1 MTNVT
6 TQPATLDYGSLPPEI
21 NSARIY
27 TGPGSGPI
35 LAAASAWGGLA
46 AELSSTATSYSAVIS
61 ELTDGSWRGPAAE
74 SMAAGATPY
83 IEWMSTAA
91 AQAEQTAGQ
100 AQAAAAAYEAAY
112 AMTVPPAV
120 VAANRT
126 QQAALIATNVV
137 GQNTAAI
144 AATEALYA
152 EMWAQDAA
160 AMYGYAG
167 SSAAAATVTPFSSPP
182 QTTNPTAAASQA
194 GAVSQATATA
204 AGTGTQSTLSQVIST
219 VPSALQGL
227 SSPLSSASAGVSP
240 FAPGSN
246 TATTGIAGLL
256 NLLSGQTGSAFGS
269 FITSGFSNG
278 ILSGNWFNPASL
290 MPAVTSSFGD
300 IGFLAVAGQAS
311 GSFGGLNPALFSA
324 ATAPAA
330 VSTVGLGHVGSAI
343 GSVGSSGF
351 GGSGVSAGV
360 GRATLV
366 GTMSVPQSWAGS
378 SPMPAAAA
386 PATATQV
393 PGWTIPPGAGLEE
406 VSATQGMPGMPGMPM
421 GAGAP
426 RGYGFAAPRYGFRPT
441 VVAHPPAA
449 G

>member
-1 MTNVT
+1 MTVQT
-6 TQPATLDYGSLPPEI
+6 IQPGTLDYGILPPEI

-27 TGPGSGPI
+27 AGPGSGPM

-46 AELSSTATSYSAVIS
+46 AELSSAASSYTAVIS
-61 ELTDGSWRGPAAE
+61 ELTDGSWRGPAAA
-74 SMAAGATPY
+74 SMATAATSY
-83 IEWMSTAA
+83 VEWMSTAA

-100 AQAAAAAYEAAY
+100 AQAAAAAYEAAH

-227 SSPLSSASAGVSP
+227 SSPLSSASLGVNP

-246 TATTGIAGLL
+246 TATTGIAGFL

-269 FITSGFSNG
+269 FITSGFANG
-278 ILSGNWFNPASL
+278 ILSGNWFNPASI

-300 IGFLAVAGQAS
+300 IGFLAVAGQA
-311 GSFGGLNPALFSA
+311 GGGFNPALFSA
-324 ATAPAA
+324 ATTPAA
-330 VSTVGLGHVGSAI
+330 VSTVGLGHAGSAI
-343 GSVGSSGF
+343 GSSGF

-378 SPMPAAAA
+378 SPVPAAAA

-406 VSATQGMPGMPGMPM
+406 VSATQGVPGMPGMPM

>member
-6 TQPATLDYGSLPPEI
+6 TQPGMLDYGSLPPEI

-35 LAAASAWGGLA
+35 LAAGSAWGGLA
-46 AELSSTATSYSAVIS
+46 AELSSAASSYTAVIS

-74 SMAAGATPY
+74 SMATAATPY
-83 IEWMSTAA
+83 VEWMSTAA

-120 VAANRT
+120 VAANRA
-126 QQAALIATNVV
+126 QQAALVATNVV

-144 AATEALYA
+144 AATDALYA

-219 VPSALQGL
+219 VPSTLQGL
-227 SSPLSSASAGVSP
+227 SSPLSAASVSP

-246 TATTGIAGLL
+246 TATTGIAGFL
-256 NLLSGQTGSAFGS
+256 NGLDGANGSAFGTLIS
-269 FITSGFSNG
+269 SGLSNG
-278 ILSGNWFNPASL
+278 FLSGNWFNPSTLFGSTTGA
-290 MPAVTSSFGD
+290 FGD
-300 IGFLAVAGQAS
+300 IGFLAVASQA
-311 GSFGGLNPALFSA
+311 GGGLGGFNPALFSA

-378 SPMPAAAA
+378 SPVPAAAA

-406 VSATQGMPGMPGMPM
+406 VSATQGVPGMPGMPM

>member
-6 TQPATLDYGSLPPEI
+6 TQLGTLDYGILPPEI
-21 NSARIY
+21 NSTRIY

-46 AELSSTATSYSAVIS
+46 AELSSAASSYTAVIS

-74 SMAAGATPY
+74 SMATAATSY
-83 IEWMSTAA
+83 VEWMSTAA

-100 AQAAAAAYEAAY
+100 AQAAAAAYEAAH

-120 VAANRT
+120 VAANRA

-160 AMYGYAG
+160 AMYGYAS

-219 VPSALQGL
+219 VPSTLQGL
-227 SSPLSSASAGVSP
+227 SSPLSSASLGVNP

-256 NLLSGQTGSAFGS
+256 NLFSGTTGSAFGS

-300 IGFLAVAGQAS
+300 IGFLAVAGQA
-311 GSFGGLNPALFSA
+311 GTGGFNPALFSA

-343 GSVGSSGF
+343 GSVGSSGL
-351 GGSGVSAGV
+351 GGPGVSAGV

-378 SPMPAAAA
+378 SPVPAAAA

-406 VSATQGMPGMPGMPM
+406 VSATQGVPGMPGMPM

>member
-1 MTNVT
+1 MTNLT
-6 TQPATLDYGSLPPEI
+6 TQPGALDYGSLPPEI

-35 LAAASAWGGLA
+35 LAAASAWGSLA
-46 AELSSTATSYSAVIS
+46 AELSSAASSYTAAIS
-61 ELTDGSWRGPAAE
+61 ELTDGSWRGLAAE
-74 SMAAGATPY
+74 SMATAATPY
-83 IEWMSTAA
+83 VEWMSTAA

-112 AMTVPPAV
+112 AMTVPPPV
-120 VAANRT
+120 VAANRA

-144 AATEALYA
+144 AATETLYA

-182 QTTNPTAAASQA
+182 QTTSPAAAASQA

-204 AGTGTQSTLSQVIST
+204 AGTGTQSTLTQVIST
-219 VPSALQGL
+219 VPSTLQGL
-227 SSPLSSASAGVSP
+227 SSPLSSAAVGVSP

-246 TATTGIAGLL
+246 TATTGIAGIL
-256 NLLSGQTGSAFGS
+256 NGLDGLNGSAFGS
-269 FITSGFSNG
+269 FLTSGLSNG
-278 ILSGNWFNPASL
+278 FLSGNWVNPSTLAGTTTG
-290 MPAVTSSFGD
+290 AFGD
-300 IGFLAVAGQAS
+300 IGFLAVAGQAGS
-311 GSFGGLNPALFSA
+311 GFNPALFSA

-343 GSVGSSGF
+343 GAVGSSGL

-378 SPMPAAAA
+378 SPVPAAAA

-406 VSATQGMPGMPGMPM
+406 VSATQGVPGMPGMPM

>member
-6 TQPATLDYGSLPPEI
+6 TQLGTLDYGILPPEI

-46 AELSSTATSYSAVIS
+46 AELSSAASSYTAVIS
-61 ELTDGSWRGPAAE
+61 ELTDGSWRGPAAQ
-74 SMAAGATPY
+74 SMATAATSY
-83 IEWMSTAA
+83 VEWMSTAA

-100 AQAAAAAYEAAY
+100 AQAAAAAYEAAH

-120 VAANRT
+120 VAANRA

-219 VPSALQGL
+219 VPSTLQGL
-227 SSPLSSASAGVSP
+227 SSPLSAASVSP

-269 FITSGFSNG
+269 FITSGLSNG
-278 ILSGNWFNPASL
+278 ILSGNWLNPASIS
-290 MPAVTSSFGD
+290 PAVTSAFGD
-300 IGFLAVAGQAS
+300 IGFLAVAGQA
-311 GSFGGLNPALFSA
+311 GGGFNPALFSA

-378 SPMPAAAA
+378 APAPAA

-406 VSATQGMPGMPGMPM
+406 VSATQGVPGMPGMPM

>member
-1 MTNVT
+1 M
-6 TQPATLDYGSLPPEI
+6 DYGILPPEI

-27 TGPGSGPI
+27 AGPGSAPM
-35 LAAASAWGGLA
+35 LAAASAWDGLA
-46 AELSSTATSYSAVIS
+46 AELGSAASSYTAVIS
-61 ELTDGSWRGPAAE
+61 ELTEGSWQGPAST
-74 SMAAGATPY
+74 SMAASATPY
-83 IEWMSTAA
+83 VTWMSTAA

-120 VAANRT
+120 VGANRA

-182 QTTNPTAAASQA
+182 QTTNPAAAASQA
-194 GAVSQATATA
+194 GAVSQATGTS
-204 AGTGTQSTLSQVIST
+204 AGTGAQSTLTQVIST
-219 VPSALQGL
+219 VPSTLQGL
-227 SSPLSSASAGVSP
+227 SSPLSSASVAVSP

-246 TATTGIAGLL
+246 TATTGIAGFL
-256 NLLSGQTGSAFGS
+256 NGLDGANGSAFGS
-269 FITSGFSNG
+269 LISSGLSNG
-278 ILSGNWFNPASL
+278 FLSGNWVNPSSL
-290 MPAVTSSFGD
+290 AGTTTGAFGD
-300 IGFLAVAGQAS
+300 IGFLAVAGQA
-311 GSFGGLNPALFSA
+311 GGGFNPALFSA

-343 GSVGSSGF
+343 GSVGSPSL
-351 GGSGVSAGV
+351 GGSAVSAGM

-366 GTMSVPQSWAGS
+366 GTMSVPHSWA
-378 SPMPAAAA
+378 PAA
-386 PATATQV
+386 PATSPALTAS
-393 PGWTIPPGAGLEE
+393 PAEGWYMPPGVEE
-406 VSATQGMPGMPGMPM
+406 ASATQGTPGMPGMPM
-421 GAGAP
+421 AGGTA
-426 RGYGFAAPRYGFRPT
+426 RGWGFAAPRYGFKPT
-441 VVAHPPAA
+441 VIARPPAA